1 MKRMK
6 LSTLMALT
14 ALTLFGATS
23 HARAADSSVTQSNE
37 VSNIASPDEY
47 PVVLPAQVSGLGGD
61 LNVRAYAI
69 KHLYETMVISYYGRH
84 GLLVDKDEYGYGTHD
99 IDSVLSVEV
108 KKTFAVPPEMILV
121 SIKDENGDIL
131 ASQATDICSITHF
144 C

>member
-1 MKRMK
+1 MKTMQ
-6 LSTLMALT
+6 LSTLLAFSALS
-14 ALTLFGATS
+14 LFGAVGNATAAETS
-23 HARAADSSVTQSNE
+23 TTQSNE
-37 VSNIASPDEY
+37 VSSPDEY